1 MKTAFAD
8 KSGLITRKA
17 EDSSALI
24 IVDDSGEK
32 LEVPVN
38 DKDDIISC
46 IDEYKVGAFVCLTV
60 GIDLMIELARKDVEI
75 IGGARGR
82 TEDVVTAYL
91 SGTLE
96 TDDFALDCG
105 SGNCNGD
112 CSRCH

>member
-8 KSGLITRKA
+8 KSGLISRMA
-17 EDSSALI
+17 EDSSSLI
-24 IVDDSGEK
+24 IVDDNGDRV
-32 LEVPVN
+32 EVPVN
-38 DKDDIISC
+38 GKDDIISC
-46 IDEYKVGAFVCLTV
+46 IVEYKVGAFVCLTV

-82 TEDVVTAYL
+82 TEDVITAYL
-91 SGTLE
+91 AGTLE
-96 TDDFALDCG
+96 IDDFTLECG

>member
-24 IVDDSGEK
+24 IVDDNGDR
-32 LEVPVN
+32 VVIPVN
-38 DKDDIISC
+38 GKDDIISC
-46 IDEYKVGAFVCLTV
+46 IDKYKVRAFVCLTL
-60 GIDLMIELARKDVEI
+60 GIDLMIELARKNVEI

-82 TEDVVTAYL
+82 TEDVVKAYL

-96 TDDFALDCG
+96 TDDFTLDCG